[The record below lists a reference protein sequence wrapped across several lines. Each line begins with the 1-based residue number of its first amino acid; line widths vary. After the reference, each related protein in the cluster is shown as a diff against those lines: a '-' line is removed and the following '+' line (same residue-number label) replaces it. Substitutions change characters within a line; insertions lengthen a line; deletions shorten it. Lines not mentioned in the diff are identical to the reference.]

1 MDSLP
6 PNDPNNNNNN
16 NNQPNAGAAKEAPY
30 DGRAR
35 NKRGLNPDGT
45 MDVFGD
51 MNDGGVAVVMF
62 VMGVATWFLR
72 ERCIC

>member
-6 PNDPNNNNNN
+6 PNDPNRNNNNMN
-16 NNQPNAGAAKEAPY
+16 PSGSNGGKEVPH
-30 DGRAR
+30 DGRSR
-35 NKRGLNPDGT
+35 RGINADGT

-62 VMGVATWFLR
+62 MMGVATWFLR
-72 ERCIC
+72 ERCVC

>member
-6 PNDPNNNNNN
+6 PNDPNR
-16 NNQPNAGAAKEAPY
+16 NNQPGAAGGHSKDVPH
-30 DGRAR
+30 DGSPRSR
-35 NKRGLNPDGT
+35 RGVNADGT

-51 MNDGGVAVVMF
+51 LNDGGVAVVMF

-72 ERCIC
+72 ERCVC